1 MSVEISG
8 GAAALAEFVVDGIPP
23 APARERATAAICDTA
38 GVILAGA
45 SESPARMVQQ
55 MVAEESRG
63 ECRVFGTP
71 GTAGPAGAALAN
83 GVAAHALDFDDMCF
97 VSLAHPSCA
106 LVPAILAAGEITHA
120 PGAALLDAYV
130 IGFEVECRLGLV
142 MNPRHYH
149 ARGWHC
155 TSTIGT
161 LGAAAAAARVLG
173 LRAGETRH
181 ALGIA
186 ASAASGLKEN
196 MGSMVKPLHAGMAAR
211 NGLMAARLAARG
223 FTASADAIDG
233 PQGFLAAMDSQH
245 LTLDPAA
252 ADLGVR
258 WEILES
264 GITVKLYPSCA
275 ATHPPLDA
283 LLDLKREAGF
293 THAQVESI
301 DIEVDS
307 MTPRLLLYDRPT
319 TGLEAKF
326 SMPFCA
332 AAALVLGHP
341 RVDTFEKR
349 AIDDRA
355 VQALMPRV
363 RLRINPAFDAAAP
376 LSRALVTI
384 SLQDGRVL
392 TRAADG
398 ARGYPGRLSSDEL
411 AAKFASC
418 ASGALSSSASAAAWS
433 ALQGIERL
441 TDVRELTSLLVS
453 GGPPEGGHYKPAR

>member
-1 MSVEISG
+1 MTVATKGS
-8 GAAALAEFVVDGIPP
+8 AAAIADFVVAGSPP
-23 APARERATAAICDTA
+23 AAARQRAAAAICDTA

-45 SESPARMVQQ
+45 TEPAARMVQQ

-63 ECRVFGTP
+63 DCRVLGTAA
-71 GTAGPAGAALAN
+71 TAGPGGAALAN

-106 LVPAILAAGEITHA
+106 LVPAILAAGEIAHA

-130 IGFEVECRLGLV
+130 VGFEVECRLGIV

-149 ARGWHC
+149 ERGWHC

-161 LGAAAAAARVLG
+161 LGAAAASARVLG
-173 LRAGETRH
+173 LRADQTRV

-186 ASAASGLKEN
+186 ASAAGGLKEN

-223 FTASADAIDG
+223 FTASADALDG
-233 PQGFLAAMDSQH
+233 PQGFLAAMDGEH
-245 LTLDPAA
+245 RTLDPAA

-258 WEILES
+258 WEILET

-283 LLDLKREAGF
+283 LLDLKGETGF
-293 THAQVESI
+293 THEDVESI
-301 DIEVDS
+301 DVEVDS

-341 RVDTFEKR
+341 RVDTFENP

-355 VQALMPRV
+355 VQALMTRV
-363 RLRINPAFDAAAP
+363 RMRANPAFDETAP
-376 LSRALVTI
+376 LSRALVTVA
-384 SLQDGRVL
+384 LRDGRVL

-418 ASGALSSSASAAAWS
+418 ASTALSSAASASAWNG
-433 ALQGIERL
+433 LQEIEKMSDIRQL
-441 TDVRELTSLLVS
+441 TALLVS
-453 GGPPEGGHYKPAR
+453 AP